1 MILHTQVTLDRSY
14 GGPARTVPALCNSLA
29 EYVDVALLSTIT
41 EADTRPLF
49 QSTAYQLF
57 TAKNRSLSRFAGAL
71 DQIPDVKMIHDHGI
85 WLPSNIAVYRHARRM
100 ALPLVISARGMLKP
114 WALRQKWFKKKIAW
128 YLYQKKALNYAS
140 AIHATATSEAEQCR
154 ELGFDQPIAVIPN
167 GVEFPES
174 LPAKQENDKKIVL
187 CVSRMHPKKGL
198 ADLLSVWAGI
208 RDEGWQL
215 VIAGPDEDGY
225 RTQLENQVV
234 AMNVQSVTF
243 TGNLGDVEKW
253 QAYANADLFVLP
265 THGENFGV
273 VVAEAMAA
281 GLPVITTVG
290 APWKLLEDKKCG
302 WWIDI
307 GVGPLQA
314 TLRQAMA
321 LSDTQRQEMGQ
332 RGKEICYER
341 FSWNRIAL
349 EMNRVYEYLLLG
361 SEKPDCIF

>member
-1 MILHTQVTLDRSY
+1 LHTLVTLDRSY
-14 GGPARTVPALCNSLA
+14 GGPARTVPALCSRLA
-29 EYVDVALLSTIT
+29 EHVDVALLSTIT
-41 EADTRPLF
+41 EADTRTLF
-49 QSTAYQLF
+49 DRTTYPLF
-57 TAKNRSLSRFAGAL
+57 TAKNKSLGEFTSAL
-71 DQIPDVKMIHDHGI
+71 NEILDVNIIHDNGI
-85 WLPSNIAVYRHARRM
+85 WLPSSIAVYRYARRM
-100 ALPLVISARGMLKP
+100 GLPLVISTHGMLEP
-114 WALRQKWFKKKIAW
+114 WALNQKWLKKKIAW
-128 YLYQKKALNYAS
+128 YLYQKRALSYAS
-140 AIHATATSEAEQCR
+140 VIHATAIAEAEQCR

-167 GVEFPES
+167 GVEFPGS
-174 LPAKQENDKKIVL
+174 LPEKQANDKKIIL

-198 ADLLSVWAGI
+198 ADLLSAWAKF
-208 RDEGWQL
+208 RAEKWQL
-215 VIAGPDEDGY
+215 VIAGPDENGY
-225 RTQLENQVV
+225 RAELENQVV
-234 AMNVQSVTF
+234 AMNIQSVTF
-243 TGNLGDVEKW
+243 TGNLSDVEKW

-290 APWKLLEDKKCG
+290 APWKLLEDENCG
-302 WWIDI
+302 WWVDI
-307 GVGPLQA
+307 GVDPLQA

-341 FSWNRIAL
+341 YSWNKIAL